1 MMNENQ
7 EAMVEEQ
14 QETVSFDIDDD
25 NNVTSQKDVAASNEE
40 DQTRTIVRDDESVEE
55 GADEGELENYS
66 ENVQKRINQLTAKRK
81 QAVEEAEAAY
91 AYAQQV
97 QQQNE
102 ELKKKF
108 SDLDK
113 GYINEYGTRIE
124 SQGQSAQRM
133 LQEAYDAGDMAK
145 VAEAQKVIAKL
156 AIEEERLRIQKARS
170 EAAQQQAQPQAQ
182 PQVQPQAQP
191 QAQPQYDPKLVKW
204 MEKNPWFGNNG
215 DLVMTRGAQAIHEQL
230 VAGEGF
236 DPTSDNYY
244 AEIDR
249 RMRVEFPHKFQD
261 KRQSAQAVTP
271 ASSGRSATKNGRRKT
286 VELTPG
292 QVAFAKKMKIP
303 LERYAQEVAKLE
315 RKEA

>member
-1 MMNENQ
+1 MSENQ
-7 EAMVEEQ
+7 EAMAEDQ
-14 QETVSFDIDDD
+14 QETVSFDFDDD
-25 NNVTSQKDVAASNEE
+25 NNVASSE
-40 DQTRTIVRDDESVEE
+40 DISASSENKETRTIVRDSEE

-81 QAVEEAEAAY
+81 QAIEEAEAAY
-91 AYAQQV
+91 AFAQQM

-102 ELKKKF
+102 EMKKKL

-113 GYINEYGTRIE
+113 GYISEYGSRIE
-124 SQGQSAQRM
+124 SQGQAAQRM
-133 LQEAYDAGDMAK
+133 LQEAYDAGDMGK

-170 EAAQQQAQPQAQ
+170 ESVEVEQQQPQQQARQPQQ
-182 PQVQPQAQP
+182 
-191 QAQPQYDPKLVKW
+191 QPQYDQKLVNW
-204 MEKNPWFGNNG
+204 MSKNPWFGNNG

-236 DPTSDNYY
+236 DPSSDEYY

-249 RMRVEFPHKFQD
+249 RMRVEFPHKFQE
-261 KRQSAQAVTP
+261 KRQNAQAVTP
-271 ASSGRSATKNGRRKT
+271 ASSGRSATKSGRKKT

>member
-1 MMNENQ
+1 MSMNENQ
-7 EAMVEEQ
+7 EAMAEDQ
-14 QETVSFDIDDD
+14 QETVSFDFDDD
-25 NNVTSQKDVAASNEE
+25 NNVASPEDLSASSEKEE
-40 DQTRTIVRDDESVEE
+40 NRTIVRDSENS
-55 GADEGELENYS
+55 ADEDELENYS
-66 ENVQKRINQLTAKRK
+66 DNVQKRINQLTAKRK
-81 QAVEEAEAAY
+81 QAIEEAEAAY

-102 ELKKKF
+102 EMKKKL

-113 GYINEYGTRIE
+113 GYISEYGSRIE
-124 SQGQSAQRM
+124 SQGQAAQRM
-133 LQEAYDAGDMAK
+133 LQEAYDAGDMGK

-170 EAAQQQAQPQAQ
+170 ESVVAEQPQPQQVQQ
-182 PQVQPQAQP
+182 PQRQPE
-191 QAQPQYDPKLVKW
+191 YDQKLVNW
-204 MEKNPWFGNNG
+204 MGKNPWFGNNG
-215 DLVMTRGAQAIHEQL
+215 DIVMTRGAQAIHEQL

-236 DPTSDNYY
+236 DPTTDEYY
-244 AEIDR
+244 AEIDK
-249 RMRVEFPHKFQD
+249 RMRQEFPHKFQG
-261 KRQSAQAVTP
+261 KRQNAQAVTP
-271 ASSGRSATKNGRRKT
+271 ASSGRSATKSGRKKT

>member
-1 MMNENQ
+1 MNENQ
-7 EAMVEEQ
+7 EAMAEDQ
-14 QETVSFDIDDD
+14 QETVSFDFDDD
-25 NNVTSQKDVAASNEE
+25 NNVASAE
-40 DQTRTIVRDDESVEE
+40 DISASSEKSETRTIVRDSED
-55 GADEGELENYS
+55 GAEEGELENYS
-66 ENVQKRINQLTAKRK
+66 DNVQKRINQLTAKRK
-81 QAVEEAEAAY
+81 QAIEEAEAAY
-91 AYAQQV
+91 AFAQQV

-102 ELKKKF
+102 EMKKKL

-113 GYINEYGTRIE
+113 GYISEYGSRIE
-124 SQGQSAQRM
+124 SQGQAAQRM
-133 LQEAYDAGDMAK
+133 LQEAYDAGDMSK

-170 EAAQQQAQPQAQ
+170 EAVEVEQPQPQQVQQ
-182 PQVQPQAQP
+182 PQRQPE
-191 QAQPQYDPKLVKW
+191 YDQKLVNW
-204 MEKNPWFGNNG
+204 MGKNPWFGNNG

-236 DPTSDNYY
+236 DPTTDEYY
-244 AEIDR
+244 AEIDK
-249 RMRVEFPHKFQD
+249 RMRQEFPHKFQG
-261 KRQSAQAVTP
+261 KRQNAQAVTP
-271 ASSGRSATKNGRRKT
+271 ASSGRSATKSGRKKT

>member
-1 MMNENQ
+1 MNENQ
-7 EAMVEEQ
+7 EAMAEDQ
-14 QETVSFDIDDD
+14 QETVSFDFDDD
-25 NNVTSQKDVAASNEE
+25 NNVASPEDISASSEKEE
-40 DQTRTIVRDDESVEE
+40 TRTIVRDSED

-66 ENVQKRINQLTAKRK
+66 DNVQKRINQLTAKRK
-81 QAVEEAEAAY
+81 QAIEEAEAAY
-91 AYAQQV
+91 AFAQQV

-102 ELKKKF
+102 EMKKKL

-113 GYINEYGTRIE
+113 GYISEYGSRIE
-124 SQGQSAQRM
+124 SQGHAAQRM
-133 LQEAYDAGDMAK
+133 LQEAYDAGDMSK

-170 EAAQQQAQPQAQ
+170 ESVEVEQPQPQQVQQ
-182 PQVQPQAQP
+182 PQRQPE
-191 QAQPQYDPKLVKW
+191 YDQKLVNW
-204 MEKNPWFGNNG
+204 MGKNPWFGNNG
-215 DLVMTRGAQAIHEQL
+215 DIVMTRGAQAIHEQL

-236 DPTSDNYY
+236 DPTTDEYY
-244 AEIDR
+244 AEIDK
-249 RMRVEFPHKFQD
+249 RMRQEFPHKFQG
-261 KRQSAQAVTP
+261 KRQNAQAVTP
-271 ASSGRSATKNGRRKT
+271 ASSGRSATKSGRKKT

>member
-1 MMNENQ
+1 MNENQ
-7 EAMVEEQ
+7 EAMAEDQ
-14 QETVSFDIDDD
+14 QETVSFDFDDD
-25 NNVTSQKDVAASNEE
+25 NNVASSEDISASSENEE
-40 DQTRTIVRDDESVEE
+40 ARTIVRDSED

-81 QAVEEAEAAY
+81 QAIEEAEAAY
-91 AYAQQV
+91 AFAQQV

-102 ELKKKF
+102 EMKKKL

-113 GYINEYGTRIE
+113 GYISEYGSRIE
-124 SQGQSAQRM
+124 SQGQAAQRM
-133 LQEAYDAGDMAK
+133 LQEAYDAGDMGK

-170 EAAQQQAQPQAQ
+170 ESVEVQQQQPQQQQVQQ
-182 PQVQPQAQP
+182 PQQ
-191 QAQPQYDPKLVKW
+191 QPQYDAKLVNW
-204 MEKNPWFGNNG
+204 MSKNPWFGNNG

-236 DPTSDNYY
+236 DPSSDEYY
-244 AEIDR
+244 AEIDK

-261 KRQSAQAVTP
+261 KRQNAQAVTP
-271 ASSGRSATKNGRRKT
+271 ASSGRSATKSGRKKT

>member
-1 MMNENQ
+1 MNENQ
-7 EAMVEEQ
+7 EAMAEDQ
-14 QETVSFDIDDD
+14 QETVSFDFDDD
-25 NNVTSQKDVAASNEE
+25 NNVASPEDLSASSEKEE
-40 DQTRTIVRDDESVEE
+40 TRTIVRDSENS
-55 GADEGELENYS
+55 ADEDELENYS
-66 ENVQKRINQLTAKRK
+66 DNVQKRINQLTAKRK
-81 QAVEEAEAAY
+81 QAIEEAEAAY

-102 ELKKKF
+102 EMKKKL

-113 GYINEYGTRIE
+113 GYISEYGSRIE
-124 SQGQSAQRM
+124 SQGQAAQRM
-133 LQEAYDAGDMAK
+133 LQEAYDAGDMGK

-170 EAAQQQAQPQAQ
+170 ESVEAEQPQPQQVQQ
-182 PQVQPQAQP
+182 PQRQPE
-191 QAQPQYDPKLVKW
+191 YDQKLVNW
-204 MEKNPWFGNNG
+204 MGKNPWFGNNG
-215 DLVMTRGAQAIHEQL
+215 DIVMTRGAQAIHEQL

-236 DPTSDNYY
+236 DPTTDEYY
-244 AEIDR
+244 AEIDK
-249 RMRVEFPHKFQD
+249 RMRQEFPHKFQG
-261 KRQSAQAVTP
+261 KRQNAQAVTP
-271 ASSGRSATKNGRRKT
+271 ASSGRSATKSGRKKT

>member
-1 MMNENQ
+1 MNENQ
-7 EAMVEEQ
+7 EAMAEDQ
-14 QETVSFDIDDD
+14 QETVSFDFDDD
-25 NNVTSQKDVAASNEE
+25 NNVASPEDISASSEKEE
-40 DQTRTIVRDDESVEE
+40 TRTIVRDSED

-66 ENVQKRINQLTAKRK
+66 DNVQKRINQLTAKRK
-81 QAVEEAEAAY
+81 QAIEEAEAAY
-91 AYAQQV
+91 AFAQQV

-102 ELKKKF
+102 EMKKKL

-113 GYINEYGTRIE
+113 GYISEYGSRVE
-124 SQGQSAQRM
+124 SQGHAAQRM
-133 LQEAYDAGDMAK
+133 LQEAYDAGDMGK

-170 EAAQQQAQPQAQ
+170 ESAEIEQQHQAQQQQVRQPQQ
-182 PQVQPQAQP
+182 QA
-191 QAQPQYDPKLVKW
+191 QYDPKLVNW
-204 MEKNPWFGNNG
+204 MSKNPWFGNNG

-230 VAGEGF
+230 IAGEGF
-236 DPTSDNYY
+236 DPSSDEYY
-244 AEIDR
+244 AEIDK
-249 RMRVEFPHKFQD
+249 RMRVEFPHKFQG
-261 KRQSAQAVTP
+261 KRQNAQAVTP
-271 ASSGRSATKNGRRKT
+271 ASSGRSATKSGRKKT

>member
-1 MMNENQ
+1 MNENQ
-7 EAMVEEQ
+7 EAMAEDQ
-14 QETVSFDIDDD
+14 QETVSFDFDDD
-25 NNVTSQKDVAASNEE
+25 NNVASSE
-40 DQTRTIVRDDESVEE
+40 DISASSEKSETRTIVRDSED

-81 QAVEEAEAAY
+81 QAIEEAEAAY
-91 AYAQQV
+91 AFAQQM

-102 ELKKKF
+102 EMKKKL
-108 SDLDK
+108 SDLDR
-113 GYINEYGTRIE
+113 GYISEYGSRIE
-124 SQGQSAQRM
+124 SQGQAAQRM
-133 LQEAYDAGDMAK
+133 LQEAYDAGDMGK

-170 EAAQQQAQPQAQ
+170 ESVEVEQQQPQQQARQPQQ
-182 PQVQPQAQP
+182 
-191 QAQPQYDPKLVKW
+191 QPQYDQKLVNW
-204 MEKNPWFGNNG
+204 MSKNPWFGNNG

-236 DPTSDNYY
+236 DPSSDEYY

-249 RMRVEFPHKFQD
+249 RMRVEFPHKFQE
-261 KRQSAQAVTP
+261 KRQNAQAVTP
-271 ASSGRSATKNGRRKT
+271 ASSGRSATKSGRKKT

>member
-1 MMNENQ
+1 MNENQ
-7 EAMVEEQ
+7 EAMAEDQ
-14 QETVSFDIDDD
+14 QETVSFDFDDD
-25 NNVTSQKDVAASNEE
+25 NNVASSE
-40 DQTRTIVRDDESVEE
+40 DISASSEKSETRTIVRDSEDN
-55 GADEGELENYS
+55 ADEGELENYS

-81 QAVEEAEAAY
+81 QAIEEAEAAY
-91 AYAQQV
+91 TFAQQV

-102 ELKKKF
+102 EMKKKL

-113 GYINEYGTRIE
+113 GYINEYGSRIE
-124 SQGQSAQRM
+124 SQGQAAQNM
-133 LQEAYDAGDMAK
+133 LQEAYDAGDMGK

-170 EAAQQQAQPQAQ
+170 ESAEAQQVQQQQVQDQQLRQQQQA
-182 PQVQPQAQP
+182 
-191 QAQPQYDPKLVKW
+191 QYDPKLVSW
-204 MEKNPWFGNNG
+204 MGKNPWFGNSG

-230 VAGEGF
+230 VSAEGF
-236 DPTSDNYY
+236 DPSSDDYY

-261 KRQSAQAVTP
+261 KRRNAQAVTP
-271 ASSGRSATKNGRRKT
+271 ASSGRSATKSGRKKT

>member
-1 MMNENQ
+1 MNENQ
-7 EAMVEEQ
+7 EAMAEDQ
-14 QETVSFDIDDD
+14 QETVSFDFDDD
-25 NNVTSQKDVAASNEE
+25 NNVASPEDLSASSEKEE
-40 DQTRTIVRDDESVEE
+40 NRTIVRDSENS
-55 GADEGELENYS
+55 ADEDELENYS
-66 ENVQKRINQLTAKRK
+66 DNVQKRINQLTAKRK
-81 QAVEEAEAAY
+81 QAIEEAEAAY

-102 ELKKKF
+102 EMKKKL

-113 GYINEYGTRIE
+113 GYISEYGSRIE
-124 SQGQSAQRM
+124 SQGQAAQRM
-133 LQEAYDAGDMAK
+133 LQEAYDAGDMGK

-170 EAAQQQAQPQAQ
+170 ESVEAEQPQPQQVQQ
-182 PQVQPQAQP
+182 PQRQPE
-191 QAQPQYDPKLVKW
+191 YDQKLVNW
-204 MEKNPWFGNNG
+204 MGKNPWFGNNG
-215 DLVMTRGAQAIHEQL
+215 DIVMTRGAQAIHEQL

-236 DPTSDNYY
+236 DPTTDEYY
-244 AEIDR
+244 AEIDK
-249 RMRVEFPHKFQD
+249 RMRQEFPHKFQG
-261 KRQSAQAVTP
+261 KRQNAQAVTP
-271 ASSGRSATKNGRRKT
+271 ASSGRSATKSGRKKT